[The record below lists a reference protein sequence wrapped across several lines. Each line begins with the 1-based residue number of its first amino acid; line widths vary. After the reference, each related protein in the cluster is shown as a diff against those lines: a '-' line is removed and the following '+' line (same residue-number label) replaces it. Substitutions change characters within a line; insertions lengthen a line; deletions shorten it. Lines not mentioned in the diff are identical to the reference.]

1 LSKGQRKERKEEG
14 VEVGCC
20 GASSEF
26 DFARILNLL
35 LLVLHLSLRLRIGI
49 PVEFEV
55 MVQRELVE
63 WKDMFCFFGATTHK
77 TQQFYICFWF
87 LFLLSQKV
95 SLGNLKYNGSHVLLR

>member
-1 LSKGQRKERKEEG
+1 MSKGQRKERKEEG

-55 MVQRELVE
+55 MLQRELGTEHALVE
-63 WKDMFCFFGATTHK
+63 WKDMFCFFGAPTHK
-77 TQQFYICFWF
+77 AQQFYNIGKFVF
-87 LFLLSQKV
+87 GFFFSFPKRLV
-95 SLGNLKYNGSHVLLR
+95 